1 MSDEKILLVDDESNI
16 LEGFRRELRKRY
28 NLDTATSGE
37 EALKAIQERGPF
49 AVVVSDFNMDGMNG
63 IELLTRV
70 REVSPDSVRIM
81 LTGGGS
87 DSAVAAVNEGHI
99 FRFLT
104 KPCPGDMLAQT
115 LADAL
120 SKYQL
125 IIAERNL
132 LSKTLTA
139 AIHVMTNLL
148 AQVKPCAFGRA
159 ARIRLTARQICDQIA
174 PERSWKAE
182 IAALL
187 SQIGCAA
194 LSDETL
200 KKAYANK
207 PLKPSEQQAFD
218 NHPVVGK
225 ALIANV
231 PRLEEVAEIIGHQA
245 SRFDGGDSTDPVA
258 GEAIPIEAR
267 ILKLALD
274 FDSVRSTTKSLPEAL
289 AELQKRKSWYDP
301 VVLSALK
308 RVVAAEAARQIMD
321 VESAPEAALASTH

>member
-1 MSDEKILLVDDESNI
+1 MSDEKVLLVDDDANV
-16 LEGFRRELRKRY
+16 LEGYRRELRKRF
-28 NLDTATSGE
+28 NLDTATGGE
-37 EALKAIQERGPF
+37 DALKAIRERGPF
-49 AVVVSDFNMDGMNG
+49 AVVVSDLNMEGMNG
-63 IELLTRV
+63 IELLSRV

-99 FRFLT
+99 YRFLT
-104 KPCPGDMLAQT
+104 KPCSGDSLAQALT
-115 LADAL
+115 DAL
-120 SKYQL
+120 SQYQL
-125 IIAERNL
+125 LIAEHNL

-159 ARIRLTARQICDQIA
+159 ARIRSTVRQICDQIA

-200 KKAYANK
+200 KKAYGNK
-207 PLKPSEQQAFD
+207 PLKPSEQLAFD
-218 NHPVVGK
+218 NHPGVGK

-245 SRFDGGDSTDPVA
+245 SRFDGGHCVNGVG

-274 FDSVRSTTKSLPEAL
+274 FDSIRSTSKSLPEAM
-289 AELQKRKSWYDP
+289 AELQSRKSWYDP
-301 VVLSALK
+301 VVLNALK
-308 RVVAAEAARQIMD
+308 RVVAAEAARQILD
-321 VESAPEAALASTH
+321 EGPKQEPQLAGTH